1 MFFFGWP
8 PFPLLGLFT
17 YLLNV
22 TSYCNAWLL
31 VCQDSAPKSSHWLV
45 NSLKCHLTFS
55 FSWSLLT
62 LLKLFLLFE
71 SSILNFQPKHRKGAS
86 IASAP
91 SSLRG
96 RKRETQKPGDC
107 TLRLEKKPWTILKI
121 LPRQNLQ
128 CREMEGLQATA
139 TPHSFVQ
146 SRQTLREDFLLSQPA
161 NDEHGLKVVEKGGD
175 DSWGSFKML
184 GQANVPFFFV
194 ELHWQ
199 LGLAPKQRVS
209 QSPPNGSGM
218 PTLLDQVAQRFNLG
232 RLQETRNGWIITSIL
247 LCRLPSGNRRKPICR
262 YIFLFGTGRFPI
274 AAFKDSRSS
283 NVSTGEIPKEICQWH
298 SEAW

>member
-1 MFFFGWP
+1 MPRLCPQKQSLAGEFIKMPFDIFVFMIFANLTETFP
-8 PFPLLGLFT
+8 PFWKLNPELSTETSKRSINCLGSVIVARTKTGDTKTRRLHI
-17 YLLNV
+17 
-22 TSYCNAWLL
+22 
-31 VCQDSAPKSSHWLV
+31 APWEK
-45 NSLKCHLTFS
+45 
-55 FSWSLLT
+55 T
-62 LLKLFLLFE
+62 LDY
-71 SSILNFQPKHRKGAS
+71 S
-86 IASAP
+86 
-91 SSLRG
+91 
-96 RKRETQKPGDC
+96 
-107 TLRLEKKPWTILKI
+107 ILKI

-199 LGLAPKQRVS
+199 LGLAPKQRES

-262 YIFLFGTGRFPI
+262 YIFFFVWNRDRRFPI